1 MNQKE
6 RTSSVNVKKS
16 REGKGVQLLI
26 LLTVVPLRLA
36 QVVTRDER
44 G

>member
-1 MNQKE
+1 MNQE
-6 RTSSVNVKKS
+6 EITSSVNVKKS
-16 REGKGVQLLI
+16 REGKEVQLLI